1 MTDETKNRLELL
13 KEYARA
19 NDIEFGPN
27 IGEEA
32 LEKRIKEVEA
42 ERAALEAAGN
52 DEGTVQAPAAQNA
65 VVPDA
70 KKPFTRAQLKAE
82 QTKLVRVRITCMNPN
97 KKDLEGEIITVSNG
111 LVGTLKKYIPFNAE
125 EGWHVPQI
133 MLNILRE
140 REFQMFYQVK
150 DERGNK
156 AIRGKQ
162 AREFAIEVL
171 PSLTAE
177 EIKEL
182 AQQQTMAGSVK

>member
-42 ERAALEAAGN
+42 ERAALEAADN
-52 DEGTVQAPAAQNA
+52 DDGTNEAPAAQNA
-65 VVPDA
+65 PVSDA
-70 KKPFTRAQLKAE
+70 KKPLTRAQLKAE

-133 MLNILRE
+133 MLNVLRE
-140 REFQMFYQVK
+140 REFQMFYQTK

-156 AIRGKQ
+156 VTRGKQ

-171 PSLTAE
+171 PPLTEE

-182 AQQQTMAGSVK
+182 AQRQAMVGSVK